1 MDKKDLFT
9 LLSLAVLFTSCATNP
24 KDPENGHGLNLAPP
38 SMSPPSYDGANPTID
53 ATYMQSQADYHYTL
67 GEAYSLEGQSQKA
80 IEELKLTLAYDNKSA
95 QVRLR
100 LASEY
105 VRAGMTTEALEQ
117 GELAVEQDPKSVEAH
132 LLLGG
137 IYAAMKVYDKASDE
151 YKAVIAI
158 DPDNTEAPVYEGGIL
173 AEQKRFPEAIAL
185 FQGLA
190 QRTTN
195 PNRYQAYYYLGRMYL
210 EMDEDHWPKAEV
222 AFQKSIALKPS
233 WPDSVI
239 ALAQLYHAQKKD
251 SVVLVLLTTYQEK
264 YGPSHEVAKELS
276 EIYLTADDYAHALE
290 QLEVIE
296 SFEPDNLNNKVKIA
310 LVSIEMKDYT
320 RAAQNLEEVLHE
332 MPESDKIR
340 FYLAATYEEMT
351 NTAKAVEN
359 YRLIPS
365 TSTFYGD
372 AVIHAAFLLR
382 TTQPE
387 EARTLVA
394 TAIDKRQD
402 LPQLYAFYA
411 TILDEQKQYKTAVD
425 MLSGAVER
433 FPKHAQ
439 LRFYLGTMFDRIG
452 QNEKCIGEMKQV
464 LEIDENHVQALNFLA
479 YTYAE
484 MSRDLPTAEEMA
496 RKALNLQPSDGYILD
511 TMGWVLYKQGRYQ
524 EAVRY
529 LESAYQMK
537 SSESVIAEHLGDV
550 YYRMQLVEKARSMY
564 RHALEN
570 EQDAKKVEEIRNK
583 LAATES
589 PVDSNGRGP
598 ASNP

>member
-1 MDKKDLFT
+1 MDKKDLLAF
-9 LLSLAVLFTSCATNP
+9 LGMAVLITSCATNP
-24 KDPENGHGLNLAPP
+24 TDQDNRHGLNLAPP
-38 SMSPPSYDGANPTID
+38 SMTPPNYDGTNSTID

-80 IEELKLTLAYDNKSA
+80 IEEMKLTLAYDNRSA

-117 GELAVEQDPKSVEAH
+117 AELAVEQDPKSIEAH

-137 IYAAMKVYDKASDE
+137 IYATMKVYEKASDE
-151 YKAVIAI
+151 YKAVMKME
-158 DPDNTEAPVYEGGIL
+158 PDNTEAPVYEGGVL
-173 AEQKRFPEAIAL
+173 AEEKKFSEAIAL

-190 QRTTN
+190 QRKTN
-195 PNRYQAYYYLGRMYL
+195 PNRHQAYYYLGRMYL
-210 EMDEDHWPKAEV
+210 EMDEDHWPQAET
-222 AFQKSIALKPS
+222 AFQKCISLKPS
-233 WPDSVI
+233 WPEPVI
-239 ALAQLYHAQKKD
+239 ALGQLYRAEKKD
-251 SVVLVLLTTYQEK
+251 AAVMALLTTFQEK

-276 EIYLTADDYAHALE
+276 EIYLNADDYAHALE
-290 QLEVIE
+290 QLEIIE

-310 LVSIEMKDYT
+310 LVSIELKDYG
-320 RAAQNLEEVLHE
+320 RASQNLEDVLHE

-340 FYLAATYEEMT
+340 FYLGATYEEMG
-351 NTAKAVEN
+351 ASPKAIEN
-359 YRLIPS
+359 YRMIPS
-365 TSTFYGD
+365 SSSFYGD
-372 AVIHAAFLLR
+372 AIIHAAFLLR

-387 EARTLVA
+387 EARKMVA
-394 TAIDKRQD
+394 AAIEKRQD

-411 TILDEQKQYKTAVD
+411 TILDEQKEYTVAVE
-425 MLSGAVER
+425 MLSAAVEK

-439 LRFYLGTMFDRIG
+439 LRFYLGTMLDRTG

-464 LEIDENHVQALNFLA
+464 LEIDQNHVQALNFLA

-484 MSRDLPTAEEMA
+484 MSRELPTAEEMA

-511 TMGWVLYKQGRYQ
+511 TMGWVLFKQGKYQ

-537 SSESVIAEHLGDV
+537 STESVIAEHLGDV

-564 RHALEN
+564 RHAMEN
-570 EQDAKKVEEIRNK
+570 EQDAKKLEEIRSK
-583 LAATES
+583 LAATEN